1 MPPTALIGRDAQLQA
16 LLDDFATARSGAG
29 RSVLVRGP
37 AGSGAGGLVARFR
50 EELGARQLG
59 HRWLGTRGRLGDTA
73 YAALAALLPAG
84 GDGLEGLLADL
95 GSVPVEA
102 RPAVV
107 GDRLARAL
115 RSGGAPLVV
124 AIDRADHLD
133 RRASAALTTA
143 ARALADSACLV
154 VATVGEDGD
163 WPADRVLS
171 LGPLDPPDAR
181 LLAEQ
186 PGSRRPP
193 ACAAARGAVQR
204 TARPHGEP
212 VAVAGSPTT
221 CGRPTVG
228 RPPPGCRAGGGCR
241 PRRGLS
247 PRPCADRRRPGT
259 SRSGEDPH
267 RPGGARSC
275 TGPAAPRGPTALG
288 RGRRPGAGPG

>member
-1 MPPTALIGRDAQLQA
+1 MLPTALIGRDAQLQA

-29 RSVLVRGP
+29 RSVLVTGP

-59 HRWLGTRGRLGDTA
+59 HRWVGTRGRLGDTA
-73 YAALAALLPAG
+73 YAALAALLPTG
-84 GDGLEGLLADL
+84 GDGLGGLLADL

-115 RSGGAPLVV
+115 RPGGAPLVV

-143 ARALADSACLV
+143 ARALADSACLL

-163 WPADRVLS
+163 WPADRVLT

-181 LLAEQ
+181 LLAESLAPDDVPRARLLEALSSGL
-186 PGSRRPP
+186 PGRMVSLSRWPD
-193 ACAAARGAVQR
+193 
-204 TARPHGEP
+204 
-212 VAVAGSPTT
+212 
-221 CGRPTVG
+221 
-228 RPPPGCRAGGGCR
+228 
-241 PRRGLS
+241 PRL
-247 PRPCADRRRPGT
+247 
-259 SRSGEDPH
+259 
-267 RPGGARSC
+267 
-275 TGPAAPRGPTALG
+275 PAADQLSAVHPGLPRWWWLPTSQ
-288 RGRRPGAGPG
+288 RPVSPHVR